1 MGERRAMKSSPGLGG
16 LGEGG
21 VDTHPFTPIP
31 GECWRTS
38 GHRHCRS
45 DSSKEREGWGEGVRD
60 REVGDGKIGER
71 RHIGLLDLNCF
82 HINWNKMRSV
92 MEWKRDT
99 FQTEGLLR

>member
-45 DSSKEREGWGEGVRD
+45 DSSKEREG
-60 REVGDGKIGER
+60 
-71 RHIGLLDLNCF
+71 
-82 HINWNKMRSV
+82 
-92 MEWKRDT
+92 
-99 FQTEGLLR
+99 